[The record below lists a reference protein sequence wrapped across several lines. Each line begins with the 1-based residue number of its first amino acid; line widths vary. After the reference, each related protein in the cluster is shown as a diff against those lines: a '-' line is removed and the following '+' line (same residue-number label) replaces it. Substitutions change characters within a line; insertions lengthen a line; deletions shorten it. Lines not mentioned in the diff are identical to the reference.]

1 MRKKVKIRTKK
12 TAEKPLHGISQA
24 EQVLFPW

>member
-12 TAEKPLHGISQA
+12 TAEKQLHGISQA